1 MATDIWR
8 MLLSRYKMLVRS
20 ISAWHKLSNISAC
33 KPIRRLQLPVSDSRN
48 YSTAAAEPSSS
59 SDQDAANS
67 KEDNNSDVIYTP
79 PAAVGD
85 SSATIPLSAAAGS
98 IIGKRFYKN
107 VTTRQADD
115 GNGWTIMLD
124 YRTLK
129 TPTKTPLKLPTL
141 ALSKAVAAE
150 WEYQLNGIRPF
161 TMPLMRLSCTALDRA
176 PLIREKTIENLLRHI
191 HTDLVFCRAPEDSDL
206 TSHVHD
212 LQVEYMD
219 PLFDWM
225 EAELGVRPVLYTSIF
240 AGKQPQELVNAM
252 ERFLKKRDNWEL
264 TAIDALTA
272 AANSI
277 TIAFAVFHGRLD
289 VEEAIKLVRLEEDF
303 QVEKW
308 GLVEGG
314 HDVDMADLRVH
325 ISSAVA
331 FLGLVKY

>member
-1 MATDIWR
+1 
-8 MLLSRYKMLVRS
+8 MLIRS
-20 ISAWHKLSNISAC
+20 ISASQKLSNVSAC
-33 KPIRRLQLPVSDSRN
+33 KPIRRLQRSLSDFRN
-48 YSTAAAEPSSS
+48 YNTAAAEPSSS
-59 SDQDAANS
+59 DQNAENS
-67 KEDNNSDVIYTP
+67 KEVKNSDTIYTP
-79 PAAVGD
+79 PASSGN
-85 SSATIPLSAAAGS
+85 SSATVPLSAAAGS

-115 GNGWTIMLD
+115 GNGWTVMLD

-129 TPTKTPLKLPTL
+129 TPTKKPLKLPTL
-141 ALSKAVAAE
+141 ALAKAVAAE

-161 TMPLMRLSCTALDRA
+161 TMPLMKLSCTALERA
-176 PLIREKTIENLLRHI
+176 PLIRERTIENLLRHI
-191 HTDLVFCRAPEDSDL
+191 HTDLVFCRAPGDSDL

-212 LQVEYMD
+212 LQVEFMD

-252 ERFLKKRDNWEL
+252 ECFLKKTDNWEL
-264 TAIDALTA
+264 TAIDAIA
-272 AANSI
+272 AAAKSI
-277 TIAFAVFHGRLD
+277 TIAFAVFRGRLD
-289 VEEAIKLVRLEEDF
+289 VEEAIKLIRLEEDL
-303 QVEKW
+303 QVDKW

-331 FLGLVKY
+331 FLGLVQY

>member
-1 MATDIWR
+1 MHLTH
-8 MLLSRYKMLVRS
+8 YKMLIRS
-20 ISAWHKLSNISAC
+20 ISASQKLSNVSAC
-33 KPIRRLQLPVSDSRN
+33 KPIRRLQRSLSDFRN
-48 YSTAAAEPSSS
+48 YNTAAAEPSSS
-59 SDQDAANS
+59 DQNADNS
-67 KEDNNSDVIYTP
+67 KEVKNSNTIYTP
-79 PAAVGD
+79 PASSGN
-85 SSATIPLSAAAGS
+85 SSATVPLSAAAGS

-115 GNGWTIMLD
+115 GNGWTVMLD

-129 TPTKTPLKLPTL
+129 TPTKKPLKLPTL
-141 ALSKAVAAE
+141 ALAKAVAAE

-161 TMPLMRLSCTALDRA
+161 TMPLMKLSCTALERA
-176 PLIREKTIENLLRHI
+176 PLIRERTIENLLRHI
-191 HTDLVFCRAPEDSDL
+191 HTDLVFCRAPGDSDL

-212 LQVEYMD
+212 LQVEFMD

-252 ERFLKKRDNWEL
+252 ECFLKKTDNWEL
-264 TAIDALTA
+264 TAIDAITA
-272 AANSI
+272 AAKSI
-277 TIAFAVFHGRLD
+277 TIAFAVFRGRLD
-289 VEEAIKLVRLEEDF
+289 VEEAIKLIRLEEDL
-303 QVEKW
+303 QVDKW

-331 FLGLVKY
+331 FLGLAQY

>member
-1 MATDIWR
+1 MHLTH
-8 MLLSRYKMLVRS
+8 YKMLIRS
-20 ISAWHKLSNISAC
+20 ISASQKLSNVSAC
-33 KPIRRLQLPVSDSRN
+33 KPIRRLQRSLSDFRN
-48 YSTAAAEPSSS
+48 YNTAAAEPSSS
-59 SDQDAANS
+59 DQNAENS
-67 KEDNNSDVIYTP
+67 KEVKNSDTIYTP
-79 PAAVGD
+79 PASSGN
-85 SSATIPLSAAAGS
+85 SSATVPLSAAAGS

-115 GNGWTIMLD
+115 GNGWTVMLD

-129 TPTKTPLKLPTL
+129 TPTKKPLKLPTL
-141 ALSKAVAAE
+141 ALAKAVAAE

-161 TMPLMRLSCTALDRA
+161 TMPLMKLSCTALERA
-176 PLIREKTIENLLRHI
+176 PLIRERTIENLLRHI
-191 HTDLVFCRAPEDSDL
+191 HTDLVFCRAPGDSDL

-212 LQVEYMD
+212 LQVEFMD

-252 ERFLKKRDNWEL
+252 ECFLKKTDNWEL
-264 TAIDALTA
+264 TAIDAIA
-272 AANSI
+272 AAAKSI
-277 TIAFAVFHGRLD
+277 TIAFAVFRGRLD
-289 VEEAIKLVRLEEDF
+289 VEEAIKLIRLEEDL
-303 QVEKW
+303 QVDKW

-331 FLGLVKY
+331 FLGLVQY

>member
-1 MATDIWR
+1 MHLTH
-8 MLLSRYKMLVRS
+8 YKMLIRS
-20 ISAWHKLSNISAC
+20 ISASQKLSNVSAC
-33 KPIRRLQLPVSDSRN
+33 KPIRRLQRSLSDFRN
-48 YSTAAAEPSSS
+48 YNTAAAEPSSS
-59 SDQDAANS
+59 DQNADNS
-67 KEDNNSDVIYTP
+67 KEVKNSNTIYTP
-79 PAAVGD
+79 PA
-85 SSATIPLSAAAGS
+85 SSGNSSTTVPLSAAAGS

-115 GNGWTIMLD
+115 GNGWTVMLD

-129 TPTKTPLKLPTL
+129 TPTKKPLKLPTL
-141 ALSKAVAAE
+141 ALAKAVAAE

-161 TMPLMRLSCTALDRA
+161 TMPLMKLSCTALERA
-176 PLIREKTIENLLRHI
+176 PLIRERTIENLLRHI
-191 HTDLVFCRAPEDSDL
+191 HTDLVFCRAPGDSDL

-212 LQVEYMD
+212 LQVEFMD

-252 ERFLKKRDNWEL
+252 ECFLKKTDNWEL
-264 TAIDALTA
+264 TAIDAITA
-272 AANSI
+272 AAKSI
-277 TIAFAVFHGRLD
+277 TIAFAVFRGRLD
-289 VEEAIKLVRLEEDF
+289 VEEAIKLIRLEEDL
-303 QVEKW
+303 QVDKW

-331 FLGLVKY
+331 FLGLAQY